1 MMRRDLMSLFT
12 RIASWILLYL
22 PIALILLVV
31 IDLLNYIITYGT
43 GIISKVLFGSLSTI
57 VFLIILMAVG
67 DWLGSVSNRID
78 NEIETQLVGFLL
90 SISGPT
96 PVGRIAEYLNVS
108 VEHARKTFFKVKS
121 KGMLKEFTFDAERM
135 EIIPPFTQ
143 TTTAAEKPSYI
154 PPTVT
159 DELIQRAKLIE
170 LEKLKAEGKISE
182 EAYKRIRE
190 ELEGKKS

>member
-1 MMRRDLMSLFT
+1 
-12 RIASWILLYL
+12 
-22 PIALILLVV
+22 
-31 IDLLNYIITYGT
+31 
-43 GIISKVLFGSLSTI
+43 
-57 VFLIILMAVG
+57 MAVG
-67 DWLGSVSNRID
+67 DWLGSISNRID

-96 PVGRIAEYLNVS
+96 PVGRVAEYLNVS
-108 VEHARKTFFKVKS
+108 VEHARKTFIKVKS

-135 EIIPPFTQ
+135 EIVPLITQ
-143 TTTAAEKPSYI
+143 TTTAAEKTSYI

-159 DELIQRAKLIE
+159 DELLQKAKLIE

>member
-1 MMRRDLMSLFT
+1 MMRRDFMGLIT
-12 RIASWILLYL
+12 RVASWILLYL
-22 PIALILLVV
+22 PIVLILLVV
-31 IDLLNYIITYGT
+31 IDFLNYIVTYGT
-43 GIISKVLFGSLSTI
+43 GIVPKILFGSLSTI
-57 VFLIILMAVG
+57 VLLIILMAVG
-67 DWLGSVSNRID
+67 DWLGSISNRID

-96 PVGRIAEYLNVS
+96 SVVRIAEYLNVS
-108 VEHARKTFFKVKS
+108 VEHARKTFFRVKS

-135 EIIPPFTQ
+135 EIVPLITQ
-143 TTTAAEKPSYI
+143 TTTAAEKTSYI

-159 DELIQRAKLIE
+159 DELLQKAKLIE